1 MALFSLTDIQ
11 FNVPGTRAGTSQLTD
26 RPLEYDLNTFRYP
39 IDLGSVD
46 KGHYMVININEQTS
60 TSFKG
65 TEVKGVLPTIK
76 QNQQVV
82 SSLFGA
88 STVPQNA
95 LNTIDLVTEIIKS
108 GVSLTGLGNAIVNGG
123 QQSSRGQ
130 QSSSSPG
137 AGLFGEAQRLI
148 GNFRQGLQNG
158 VRSVRRITDT
168 IALYMP
174 DTLNFDYNQTY
185 SELRPGEQLEGKIL
199 SAGSGIAETL
209 KAGGSIETVKA
220 NLAKTLSPFAF
231 KALTSSF
238 GDVGKILFTAG
249 TGGAVSNPMLELI
262 YASPSFREFRFDFIL
277 YPRSQREAV
286 EVNNILNRL
295 RFHQAPELVKN
306 TGGAFLYPPSEFD
319 ISFYYNGQINPNI
332 PRISTCVL
340 TGIQTDYAPNGFAAY
355 EVPGQNKAGFGGTGM
370 PVAIRLSLSF
380 KETEYLVKGSPVLSN
395 VDKPQYTN
403 QQLDAFRRAG
413 QAGEFGTS

>member
-11 FNVPGTRAGTSQLTD
+11 FNVPGVRTGISQLTD
-26 RPLEYDLNTFRYP
+26 NNQFNLNTFRYP

-46 KGHYMVININEQTS
+46 KGHYMVININEQKS
-60 TSFKG
+60 TSFPGKREDG
-65 TEVKGVLPTIK
+65 ILPTIK
-76 QNQQVV
+76 QNQQTV
-82 SSLFGA
+82 SSSFG
-88 STVPQNA
+88 SYTVPQNA
-95 LNTIDLVTEIIKS
+95 VNAVKLATDIVKLGISQLGIGNEIEK
-108 GVSLTGLGNAIVNGG
+108 LGRQLSNF
-123 QQSSRGQ
+123 
-130 QSSSSPG
+130 PG
-137 AGLFGEAQRLI
+137 AGLVGQATSDFK
-148 GNFRQGLQNG
+148 QNIEEIG

-174 DTLNFDYNQTY
+174 DTLNFDYNQSY
-185 SELRPGEQLEGKIL
+185 SELRPGEQDAGKLL
-199 SAGSGIAETL
+199 SAASGIAETL
-209 KAGGSIETVKA
+209 KAGGSVETVKA

-231 KALTSSF
+231 KALSSSF

-262 YASPSFREFRFDFIL
+262 YASPSFREFRFDFLL
-277 YPRSQREAV
+277 YPRSQREAL
-286 EVNNILNRL
+286 EVNQILNRL

-319 ISFYYNGQINPNI
+319 ISFYYNGKINPNI

-355 EVPGQNKAGFGGTGM
+355 EVPGGEAEFGGTGM

-403 QQLDAFRRAG
+403 QQLNEFRRAS

>member
-11 FNVPGTRAGTSQLTD
+11 FNVPGVRRGISQLT
-26 RPLEYDLNTFRYP
+26 EQSKYNLNTFRYP

-46 KGHYMVININEQTS
+46 KGHYMVININEQIS
-60 TSFKG
+60 TSFPG
-65 TEVKGVLPTIK
+65 QQAAGILPTIK
-76 QNQQVV
+76 ANQQTI
-82 SSLFGA
+82 SSSFG
-88 STVPQNA
+88 SYTVPQNA
-95 LNTIDLVTEIIKS
+95 SDVIDLATDLIKLGIS
-108 GVSLTGLGNAIVNGG
+108 QTGFGSQVNKFKEQISSIPGVGLTKKGLGSFKQKLDTI
-123 QQSSRGQ
+123 
-130 QSSSSPG
+130 
-137 AGLFGEAQRLI
+137 
-148 GNFRQGLQNG
+148 G

-174 DTLNFDYNQTY
+174 DTLNFDYNQSY
-185 SELRPGEQLEGKIL
+185 SELRPGEQFEGKLL
-199 SAGSGIAETL
+199 SAGSGIVETL
-209 KAGGSIETVKA
+209 KAGGSVETVKA

-231 KALTSSF
+231 KALSSSF

-262 YASPSFREFRFDFIL
+262 YASPSFREFRFDFLL
-277 YPRSQREAV
+277 YPRSQREAL
-286 EVNNILNRL
+286 EVNQILNRL

-319 ISFYYNGQINPNI
+319 ISFYYNGKINPNI

-355 EVPGQNKAGFGGTGM
+355 EVPGGESEFGGTGM

-403 QQLDAFRRAG
+403 QQLNEFRRAS
-413 QAGEFGTS
+413 QAGELGTS

>member
-11 FNVPGTRAGTSQLTD
+11 FNVPGTRAGTSQLTG
-26 RPLEYDLNTFRYP
+26 RNSKYDLNTFRYP

-65 TEVKGVLPTIK
+65 KEVEGVSSTIK
-76 QNQQVV
+76 QNRQVV
-82 SSLFGA
+82 SSLFG
-88 STVPQNA
+88 SYGTTQNA
-95 LNTIDLVTEIIKS
+95 ANTIDLIKA
-108 GVSLTGLGNAIVNGG
+108 GVSLTGLGNFVSPKIRETVEQTVSGLSNVIGVN
-123 QQSSRGQ
+123 QKE
-130 QSSSSPG
+130 
-137 AGLFGEAQRLI
+137 FTQRLE
-148 GNFRQGLQNG
+148 NG

-174 DTLNFDYNQTY
+174 DTLNFDYNQSY

-395 VDKPQYTN
+395 DTN
-403 QQLDAFRRAG
+403 EQLNEFRRAS

>member
-11 FNVPGTRAGTSQLTD
+11 FNVPGTRAGTSQLTGVS
-26 RPLEYDLNTFRYP
+26 RYDLNTFRYP

-60 TSFKG
+60 TSFAG
-65 TEVKGVLPTIK
+65 EEVKGVLPTIK

-95 LNTIDLVTEIIKS
+95 LNTTDLATNIIKS
-108 GVSLTGLGNAIVNGG
+108 VVSLTGLGNAVIDK
-123 QQSSRGQ
+123 
-130 QSSSSPG
+130 
-137 AGLFGEAQRLI
+137 FE
-148 GNFRQGLQNG
+148 QGLSGLSNAIGLNPERLRKNFENG

-262 YASPSFREFRFDFIL
+262 YASPSFREFRFDFLL

>member
-11 FNVPGTRAGTSQLTD
+11 FNIPGTRAGTSQLTED
-26 RPLEYDLNTFRYP
+26 SKYGLNTFRYP
-39 IDLGSVD
+39 EDLGSVD
-46 KGHYMVININEQTS
+46 KGHYMVININEQVN
-60 TSFKG
+60 TSFPGNK
-65 TEVKGVLPTIK
+65 VDSVLPTIK
-76 QNQQVV
+76 QNQQAV
-82 SSLFGA
+82 SSVFGA
-88 STVPQNA
+88 YNLPQTASAAISGGTKLLGEA
-95 LNTIDLVTEIIKS
+95 LSQTTLGQQLSK
-108 GVSLTGLGNAIVNGG
+108 LTGSFSNI
-123 QQSSRGQ
+123 
-130 QSSSSPG
+130 PG
-137 AGLFGEAQRLI
+137 AGLVSEAAS
-148 GNFRQGLQNG
+148 GFKQNLENIG

-174 DTLNFDYNQTY
+174 DTLNFDYNQNY
-185 SELRPGEQLEGKIL
+185 SELRPGEQFLGQGI
-199 SAGSGIAETL
+199 SAASSLAETY
-209 KAGGSIETVKA
+209 KARGSLDV
-220 NLAKTLSPFAF
+220 NSMAKTLSPFAF
-231 KALTSSF
+231 KALTSSL

-262 YASPSFREFRFDFIL
+262 YSSPSFREFRFDFLL

-319 ISFYYNGQINPNI
+319 ISFYYNGRINPNI
-332 PRISTCVL
+332 PKISTCVL

-355 EVPGQNKAGFGGTGM
+355 EVPGRNAESGGTGM

-395 VDKPQYTN
+395 DTN
-403 QQLDAFRRAG
+403 ERLNEFRRAS

>member
-11 FNVPGTRAGTSQLTD
+11 FNVPGTRAGTSKLTG
-26 RPLEYDLNTFRYP
+26 PNSEYDLNTFRYP

-46 KGHYMVININEQTS
+46 KGHYMVININEQKS
-60 TSFKG
+60 TSFAG
-65 TEVKGVLPTIK
+65 REVGGVLPTIK
-76 QNQQVV
+76 QNQQAV
-82 SSLFGA
+82 SSSFG
-88 STVPQNA
+88 SYVVPQNA
-95 LNTIDLVTEIIKS
+95 VNSINLVADIAKLGLS
-108 GVSLTGLGNAIVNGG
+108 QLGVGNAIDKIG
-123 QQSSRGQ
+123 QQLSSL
-130 QSSSSPG
+130 SG
-137 AGLFGEAQRLI
+137 AGLVGQAAQAAGDFKQKLDTI
-148 GNFRQGLQNG
+148 G

-174 DTLNFDYNQTY
+174 DTLNFDYNQSY
-185 SELRPGEQLEGKIL
+185 SELRPGEQDVGKLL

-209 KAGGSIETVKA
+209 KAGGSVETIKA

-231 KALTSSF
+231 KALTSSL

-262 YASPSFREFRFDFIL
+262 YASPSFREFRFDFLL

-319 ISFYYNGQINPNI
+319 ISFYYNGRINPNI
-332 PRISTCVL
+332 PKISTCVL

-355 EVPGQNKAGFGGTGM
+355 EVPGRNAESGGTGM

-395 VDKPQYTN
+395 DTN
-403 QQLDAFRRAG
+403 ERLNEFRRAS